1 MANVGFKL
9 GTQAKANQMMASPSE
24 HPVETGSFYL
34 TSDTH
39 RLYIG
44 ALPTSTDKDSGEV
57 TFTSQTAQLYPLN
70 EGIITVKNLNSL
82 PIFNPGTPEELAAI
96 GSFYYV
102 ESGNIL
108 CIYGGTSS
116 GNGWIQVNTN
126 TDTNVNGVSY
136 ALTQDGNNKTIITF
150 SLKDDEGKAFQ
161 DFFSI
166 ETKGSIV
173 QRVETTEGGALTKN
187 IILEG
192 DTYDL
197 GLEPNAQDQT
207 GNKIFD
213 ITLKSKN
220 TESTSSTISVE
231 AGTGISFTKVD
242 SEANP
247 KLKIS
252 ADDSNKI
259 AGVAV
264 KQGYIA
270 SSADLEGFRVEL
282 TTEDGRTIVSDA
294 TAQDSFLNPIIQIG
308 KDDIEYVNF
317 KKGMAVLDAYT
328 ATEIQKMLK
337 ELNAMHYLGTIGL
350 NGSVAQKIT
359 HDGHGLHIMTGD
371 ETELQVKIGDML
383 IVSQSID
390 NPLVTGANYA
400 TGTMLICNSKTGKEG
415 NGDYIDPEDLVLEAI
430 ESTLDS
436 DTTYTMARVKDE
448 VDKYGIRLLSKD
460 SGEYGRFLLTT
471 EKGLGDAS
479 NPSPG
484 PILLSCEESGTAE
497 RPQTVVTVNHS
508 KMVSQLVNDTE
519 NVVSQNSGKSF
530 DIPVVVGYDTD
541 GYGHISAVRL
551 QTYRVIDT
559 VAKIK
564 SILNKTYAYQSEKTN
579 VGSIEITATT
589 TTDMGADTSVQG
601 YVNIISDTLSIGVD
615 NTKSHILNG
624 STHQAG
630 LSINMVWGEF

>member
-213 ITLKSKN
+213 IGNDAGYNLVPAPPA
-220 TESTSSTISVE
+220 STIPFILFS
-231 AGTGISFTKVD
+231 ISF
-242 SEANP
+242 
-247 KLKIS
+247 
-252 ADDSNKI
+252 
-259 AGVAV
+259 
-264 KQGYIA
+264 
-270 SSADLEGFRVEL
+270 
-282 TTEDGRTIVSDA
+282 
-294 TAQDSFLNPIIQIG
+294 
-308 KDDIEYVNF
+308 
-317 KKGMAVLDAYT
+317 
-328 ATEIQKMLK
+328 
-337 ELNAMHYLGTIGL
+337 
-350 NGSVAQKIT
+350 
-359 HDGHGLHIMTGD
+359 
-371 ETELQVKIGDML
+371 LQ
-383 IVSQSID
+383 
-390 NPLVTGANYA
+390 YY
-400 TGTMLICNSKTGKEG
+400 ICNGFC
-415 NGDYIDPEDLVLEAI
+415 L
-430 ESTLDS
+430 
-436 DTTYTMARVKDE
+436 
-448 VDKYGIRLLSKD
+448 
-460 SGEYGRFLLTT
+460 F
-471 EKGLGDAS
+471 
-479 NPSPG
+479 
-484 PILLSCEESGTAE
+484 
-497 RPQTVVTVNHS
+497 
-508 KMVSQLVNDTE
+508 
-519 NVVSQNSGKSF
+519 
-530 DIPVVVGYDTD
+530 
-541 GYGHISAVRL
+541 VR
-551 QTYRVIDT
+551 
-559 VAKIK
+559 
-564 SILNKTYAYQSEKTN
+564 
-579 VGSIEITATT
+579 
-589 TTDMGADTSVQG
+589 
-601 YVNIISDTLSIGVD
+601 
-615 NTKSHILNG
+615 
-624 STHQAG
+624 
-630 LSINMVWGEF
+630 